1 MSHQKQE
8 RLDLID
14 KFKRLE
20 PFYQQY
26 MKEDSAF
33 RNYQNNLANREHNRQ
48 IINNLQ
54 QYIENEN
61 LEQKAKLVKS
71 IRGNGWKRSKYVLFR
86 SIVLF
91 FIFYSF
97 WGFWG
102 HELLSCL
109 PQDFVYTEIINYR
122 NENYTSSTL
131 YLKESVSF
139 YGFIIWVFVS
149 MLLSIYLPISYYN
162 SHNLGKGISSNK
174 NIKGFI
180 ILFILLSVVIS
191 LGYIYKYNFSLDTLL
206 YYPLGYLQWMILNPY
221 LIAAVVVQVIY
232 LSYLAKKVE
241 SNSYYSNKEYDGSL
255 GGSIEKDY
263 HSSIY
268 RLQEAQKWFNIYDDY
283 CKKYEERNGTSI
295 YENILNH
302 PMYKEIKDLIP
313 EYYLHHSAYGD
324 TIKVSSSWLS
334 EILSILQT
342 GRADTLK
349 EAINV
354 KISDDNRDEM
364 LGKIKAAE
372 SAASSA
378 ERRAVQAELDAARA
392 RNEARNAQNAADA
405 ANRRASDAEW
415 KANQSYY
422 RH

>member
-302 PMYKEIKDLIP
+302 PMYKEIKDSIP

-324 TIKVSSSWLS
+324 TIKASSSWLS
-334 EILSILQT
+334 EILFILQT

>member
-1 MSHQKQE
+1 MSYQKQE

-54 QYIENEN
+54 QHIENEN

-71 IRGNGWKRSKYVLFR
+71 IRGNGWKRSRYVLFR

-97 WGFWG
+97 WGFWR
-102 HELLSCL
+102 HELLSFL
-109 PQDFVYTEIINYR
+109 PQDFVYTETINYS
-122 NENYTSSTL
+122 NENYTSTTL

-149 MLLSIYLPISYYN
+149 MLLSMYLPLSYYN
-162 SHNLGKGISSNK
+162 RHNLGKGTYSNK

-241 SNSYYSNKEYDGSL
+241 ANSYYSNEEYDGSL

-302 PMYKEIKDLIP
+302 PMYKEIKDAIP

-392 RNEARNAQNAADA
+392 RNEARNAQNVADA

-422 RH
+422 RQ

>member
-102 HELLSCL
+102 HELLSFL

-283 CKKYEERNGTSI
+283 CK
-295 YENILNH
+295 NILNH
-302 PMYKEIKDLIP
+302 PMYKEIKDSIP

-324 TIKVSSSWLS
+324 TIKASSSWLS
-334 EILSILQT
+334 EILFILQT

>member
-241 SNSYYSNKEYDGSL
+241 SNSYYSNEQYDGSL
-255 GGSIEKDY
+255 GSSIEKDY
-263 HSSIY
+263 HSSIN

-302 PMYKEIKDLIP
+302 PMYKEIKDSIP

-324 TIKVSSSWLS
+324 TIKASSSWLS
-334 EILSILQT
+334 EILFILQT

>member
-97 WGFWG
+97 WGFLG
-102 HELLSCL
+102 YELLSFL
-109 PQDFVYTEIINYR
+109 PQDFVYTETINYR

-139 YGFIIWVFVS
+139 YGFIIWVFLS

-162 SHNLGKGISSNK
+162 RHNLGKGTYSNK

-191 LGYIYKYNFSLDTLL
+191 LAYIYKYNFSLDTLL
-206 YYPLGYLQWMILNPY
+206 YYPLAYLQWMILNPY

-241 SNSYYSNKEYDGSL
+241 SNSYYSNKPYDGSL
-255 GGSIEKDY
+255 GSSIEQDY
-263 HSSIY
+263 HSSIN
-268 RLQEAQKWFNIYDDY
+268 RLQEAKKWFNIYDDY

-354 KISDDNRDEM
+354 KISDDDRNEM

-378 ERRAVQAELDAARA
+378 QRRAIQAELDAARA
-392 RNEARNAQNAADA
+392 RDDARNAQNAADA
-405 ANRRASDAEW
+405 ANRRAIDAEW
-415 KANQSYY
+415 RANQSYY
-422 RH
+422 RQ

>member
-61 LEQKAKLVKS
+61 LEQKAKLVKI

-102 HELLSCL
+102 HELLSFL

-302 PMYKEIKDLIP
+302 PMYKEIKDSIP

-324 TIKVSSSWLS
+324 TIKASSSWLS
-334 EILSILQT
+334 EILFILQT

>member
-54 QYIENEN
+54 RYIENEN

-97 WGFWG
+97 WGFWR
-102 HELLSCL
+102 HELLSFL
-109 PQDFVYTEIINYR
+109 PQNFVYTETINYS
-122 NENYTSSTL
+122 NENYTSTTL
-131 YLKESVSF
+131 YRKESVSF

-162 SHNLGKGISSNK
+162 RHNLGKGTYSNK

-241 SNSYYSNKEYDGSL
+241 SNSYYSNEPHDDSL

-302 PMYKEIKDLIP
+302 PMYKEIKDSIP

-334 EILSILQT
+334 EILFILQA

-378 ERRAVQAELDAARA
+378 ERRAVQAELDAARS

-422 RH
+422 R

>member
-14 KFKRLE
+14 KFKSLE

-102 HELLSCL
+102 HELLSFL
-109 PQDFVYTEIINYR
+109 PQDFVYTETINYR

-139 YGFIIWVFVS
+139 YGFII
-149 MLLSIYLPISYYN
+149 
-162 SHNLGKGISSNK
+162 
-174 NIKGFI
+174 
-180 ILFILLSVVIS
+180 
-191 LGYIYKYNFSLDTLL
+191 
-206 YYPLGYLQWMILNPY
+206 
-221 LIAAVVVQVIY
+221 
-232 LSYLAKKVE
+232 
-241 SNSYYSNKEYDGSL
+241 
-255 GGSIEKDY
+255 
-263 HSSIY
+263 
-268 RLQEAQKWFNIYDDY
+268 
-283 CKKYEERNGTSI
+283 
-295 YENILNH
+295 
-302 PMYKEIKDLIP
+302 
-313 EYYLHHSAYGD
+313 
-324 TIKVSSSWLS
+324 
-334 EILSILQT
+334 
-342 GRADTLK
+342 
-349 EAINV
+349 
-354 KISDDNRDEM
+354 
-364 LGKIKAAE
+364 
-372 SAASSA
+372 
-378 ERRAVQAELDAARA
+378 
-392 RNEARNAQNAADA
+392 
-405 ANRRASDAEW
+405 
-415 KANQSYY
+415 
-422 RH
+422 

>member
-102 HELLSCL
+102 HELLSFL

>member
-1 MSHQKQE
+1 
-8 RLDLID
+8 
-14 KFKRLE
+14 
-20 PFYQQY
+20 
-26 MKEDSAF
+26 
-33 RNYQNNLANREHNRQ
+33 
-48 IINNLQ
+48 
-54 QYIENEN
+54 
-61 LEQKAKLVKS
+61 
-71 IRGNGWKRSKYVLFR
+71 
-86 SIVLF
+86 LF

-102 HELLSCL
+102 HELLSFL

-302 PMYKEIKDLIP
+302 PMYKEIKDSIP

-324 TIKVSSSWLS
+324 TIKASSSWLS
-334 EILSILQT
+334 EILFILQT

>member
-102 HELLSCL
+102 HELLSFL

-302 PMYKEIKDLIP
+302 PMYKEIKDSIP

-324 TIKVSSSWLS
+324 TIKASSSWLS
-334 EILSILQT
+334 EILFILQT

-422 RH
+422 RR

>member
-1 MSHQKQE
+1 MSHQEQE

-54 QYIENEN
+54 QHIESEN
-61 LEQKAKLVKS
+61 LEQKAKLVES

-91 FIFYSF
+91 FIFYIF
-97 WGFWG
+97 WAFWKYK
-102 HELLSCL
+102 LLSFL
-109 PQDFVYTEIINYR
+109 PQDFVYTETINYSKG
-122 NENYTSSTL
+122 NYTSTTL
-131 YLKESVSF
+131 YMKESVSF

-149 MLLSIYLPISYYN
+149 MLLSMYLPLSYYN
-162 SHNLGKGISSNK
+162 RHNLGKHKYSNK

-180 ILFILLSVVIS
+180 ILFILLSVFIS
-191 LGYIYKYNFSLDTLL
+191 LHYIYKYGLSLDTLL

-241 SNSYYSNKEYDGSL
+241 SNSYYSNEPYDGSL
-255 GGSIEKDY
+255 GSSIEKDY
-263 HSSIY
+263 HSSIN

-302 PMYKEIKDLIP
+302 PMYKEIKDSIP

-334 EILSILQT
+334 EILSILQA

-372 SAASSA
+372 SAASNA

>member
-33 RNYQNNLANREHNRQ
+33 RNYQNNLVNREHNRQ

-86 SIVLF
+86 SIALF
-91 FIFYSF
+91 FIFCSF
-97 WGFWG
+97 WEFGW
-102 HELLSCL
+102 HELLSFL
-109 PQDFVYTEIINYR
+109 PEDFVYTKTINYR
-122 NENYTSSTL
+122 NGNYTSSTL
-131 YLKESVSF
+131 HLKESVYF

-149 MLLSIYLPISYYN
+149 ILLSIYLPLSDYN
-162 SHNLGKGISSNK
+162 RHNLGKGTYSNENI
-174 NIKGFI
+174 NIKCFI
-180 ILFILLSVVIS
+180 ILLSVIIS
-191 LGYIYKYNFSLDTLL
+191 LGTIYNRFSLDMLL
-206 YYPLGYLQWMILNPY
+206 YYLQSMILNPY

-241 SNSYYSNKEYDGSL
+241 SNSYYSNEPYDGSL
-255 GGSIEKDY
+255 GSSIEQDY
-263 HSSIY
+263 HSSIN

-302 PMYKEIKDLIP
+302 PMYKEIKDSIP

-334 EILSILQT
+334 EILFILQT

-364 LGKIKAAE
+364 LGKIKVAE

-392 RNEARNAQNAADA
+392 RNEARNAQSAADA

-415 KANQSYY
+415 RANQSYY

>member
-1 MSHQKQE
+1 MSYQKQE

-54 QYIENEN
+54 QHIENEN

-71 IRGNGWKRSKYVLFR
+71 IRGNGWKRSRYVLFR

-97 WGFWG
+97 WGFWR
-102 HELLSCL
+102 HELLSFL
-109 PQDFVYTEIINYR
+109 PQDFVYTETINYS
-122 NENYTSSTL
+122 NENYTSTTL

-149 MLLSIYLPISYYN
+149 MLLSMYLPLSYYN
-162 SHNLGKGISSNK
+162 RHNLGKGTYSNK

-241 SNSYYSNKEYDGSL
+241 ANSYYSNEEYDGSL

-354 KISDDNRDEM
+354 KISDDDRNEM

-378 ERRAVQAELDAARA
+378 QRRAIQAELDAARA
-392 RNEARNAQNAADA
+392 RDDARNAQNAADA
-405 ANRRASDAEW
+405 ANRRAIDAEW
-415 KANQSYY
+415 RANQSYY

>member
-302 PMYKEIKDLIP
+302 PMYKEIKDSIP

-324 TIKVSSSWLS
+324 TIKASSSWLS
-334 EILSILQT
+334 EILFILQT

-405 ANRRASDAEW
+405 ANRRASDAE
-415 KANQSYY
+415 
-422 RH
+422 

>member
-1 MSHQKQE
+1 
-8 RLDLID
+8 
-14 KFKRLE
+14 
-20 PFYQQY
+20 
-26 MKEDSAF
+26 
-33 RNYQNNLANREHNRQ
+33 
-48 IINNLQ
+48 
-54 QYIENEN
+54 
-61 LEQKAKLVKS
+61 
-71 IRGNGWKRSKYVLFR
+71 
-86 SIVLF
+86 
-91 FIFYSF
+91 
-97 WGFWG
+97 
-102 HELLSCL
+102 
-109 PQDFVYTEIINYR
+109 
-122 NENYTSSTL
+122 
-131 YLKESVSF
+131 
-139 YGFIIWVFVS
+139 
-149 MLLSIYLPISYYN
+149 MLLSIYLPFSYYN
-162 SHNLGKGISSNK
+162 RHNLGKGTYSNK

-180 ILFILLSVVIS
+180 ILFILLSVIIS
-191 LGYIYKYNFSLDTLL
+191 LGTIYNGFSLDMLL
-206 YYPLGYLQWMILNPY
+206 YYLQWVILNPY
-221 LIAAVVVQVIY
+221 LIVAVVVQVIY

-241 SNSYYSNKEYDGSL
+241 SNSYYSNEPYDGSL
-255 GGSIEKDY
+255 GSSIEQDY
-263 HSSIY
+263 HSSIN

-354 KISDDNRDEM
+354 KISDDDRNEM

-378 ERRAVQAELDAARA
+378 QRRAIQAELDAARA
-392 RNEARNAQNAADA
+392 RDDARNAQNAADA
-405 ANRRASDAEW
+405 ANRRAIDAEW
-415 KANQSYY
+415 RANQSYY

>member
-302 PMYKEIKDLIP
+302 PMYKEIKDSIP
-313 EYYLHHSAYGD
+313 KYYLHHSAYGD
-324 TIKVSSSWLS
+324 TIKASSSWLS
-334 EILSILQT
+334 EILFILQT

>member
-54 QYIENEN
+54 QHIENEN

-97 WGFWG
+97 WGFWR
-102 HELLSCL
+102 HELLSFL
-109 PQDFVYTEIINYR
+109 PQNFVYTETINYS
-122 NENYTSSTL
+122 NENYTSTTL
-131 YLKESVSF
+131 YRKESVSF

-162 SHNLGKGISSNK
+162 RHNLGKGTYSNK

-268 RLQEAQKWFNIYDDY
+268 
-283 CKKYEERNGTSI
+283 
-295 YENILNH
+295 ENILNH
-302 PMYKEIKDLIP
+302 PMYKEIKDSIP

-324 TIKVSSSWLS
+324 TIKASSSWLS
-334 EILSILQT
+334 EILFILQT

>member
-1 MSHQKQE
+1 MSYQKQE

-33 RNYQNNLANREHNRQ
+33 RNYQNHLANREHNCQ

-54 QYIENEN
+54 QHIENEN

-86 SIVLF
+86 SIILF

-102 HELLSCL
+102 HELLSFL
-109 PQDFVYTEIINYR
+109 PQDFVYTETINYS

-149 MLLSIYLPISYYN
+149 MLLSIYIPLSYYN
-162 SHNLGKGISSNK
+162 RHNLGKGTYSHK

-180 ILFILLSVVIS
+180 ILFILLSVVIL
-191 LGYIYKYNFSLDTLL
+191 LGTIYNGFSLDMLL
-206 YYPLGYLQWMILNPY
+206 YYYLPSMILNLY

-241 SNSYYSNKEYDGSL
+241 SNSYYSNEPYDGSL
-255 GGSIEKDY
+255 GSSIEQDY
-263 HSSIY
+263 HSSIN

-302 PMYKEIKDLIP
+302 PMYKEIKDSIP
-313 EYYLHHSAYGD
+313 EYYFHHRGYLRSF
-324 TIKVSSSWLS
+324 L
-334 EILSILQT
+334 
-342 GRADTLK
+342 
-349 EAINV
+349 
-354 KISDDNRDEM
+354 
-364 LGKIKAAE
+364 
-372 SAASSA
+372 
-378 ERRAVQAELDAARA
+378 
-392 RNEARNAQNAADA
+392 
-405 ANRRASDAEW
+405 
-415 KANQSYY
+415 YY
-422 RH
+422 RLEELIH

>member
-1 MSHQKQE
+1 MSYQKQE

-33 RNYQNNLANREHNRQ
+33 RNYQNNLANREHNCQ

-54 QYIENEN
+54 QHIENEN

-86 SIVLF
+86 SIILF

-102 HELLSCL
+102 HELLSFL
-109 PQDFVYTEIINYR
+109 PQDFVYTETINYS

-149 MLLSIYLPISYYN
+149 MLLSIYIPLSYYN
-162 SHNLGKGISSNK
+162 RHNLGKGTYSHK

-180 ILFILLSVVIS
+180 ILFILLSVVIL
-191 LGYIYKYNFSLDTLL
+191 LGTIYNGFSLDMLL
-206 YYPLGYLQWMILNPY
+206 YYYLPSMILNLY

-241 SNSYYSNKEYDGSL
+241 SNSYYSNEPYDGSL
-255 GGSIEKDY
+255 GSSIEQDY
-263 HSSIY
+263 HSSIN

-302 PMYKEIKDLIP
+302 PMYKEIKDSIP

-324 TIKVSSSWLS
+324 TIKISSSWLS
-334 EILSILQT
+334 EILFILQT

-364 LGKIKAAE
+364 LGKIKVAE

-392 RNEARNAQNAADA
+392 RNEARNAQSAADA

-415 KANQSYY
+415 RANQSYY

>member
-86 SIVLF
+86 SIILF

-97 WGFWG
+97 WGFLG
-102 HELLSCL
+102 HELLSFL
-109 PQDFVYTEIINYR
+109 PQDLVYTETINYR

-162 SHNLGKGISSNK
+162 RHNLGKNKYSYK

-180 ILFILLSVVIS
+180 ILFILLSVIIS
-191 LGYIYKYNFSLDTLL
+191 LAYIYKYNFSLDTLL

-241 SNSYYSNKEYDGSL
+241 SNSYYSNEPYDGSL
-255 GGSIEKDY
+255 GSSIEQDY
-263 HSSIY
+263 HSSIN

-283 CKKYEERNGTSI
+283 CKKYEERNGISI

-334 EILSILQT
+334 EILFILQT

-392 RNEARNAQNAADA
+392 RNEARNAQSAADA

-415 KANQSYY
+415 RANQSYY

>member
-33 RNYQNNLANREHNRQ
+33 RNYQNNFANREHNRQ

-302 PMYKEIKDLIP
+302 PMYKEIKDSIP

-324 TIKVSSSWLS
+324 TIKASSSWLS
-334 EILSILQT
+334 EILFILQT

>member
-1 MSHQKQE
+1 MSYQKQE

-241 SNSYYSNKEYDGSL
+241 SNSYYSNEQYDGSL
-255 GGSIEKDY
+255 GSSIEKDY
-263 HSSIY
+263 HSSIN

>member
-1 MSHQKQE
+1 MSHQEQE
-8 RLDLID
+8 RLELID

-302 PMYKEIKDLIP
+302 PMYKEIKDSIP

-324 TIKVSSSWLS
+324 TIKASSSWLS
-334 EILSILQT
+334 EILFILQT